1 MSNLSVVP
9 VHVKFVAVEDVRRLV
24 DVLDGQP
31 DCRHHAAAD
40 LALGG
45 AGRHREEG
53 GEVDVGPENRHI
65 HFVFAA
71 KGMFIEKKDSSKMTR
86 RSTENYFPKNSIE
99 S

>member
-1 MSNLSVVP
+1 M
-9 VHVKFVAVEDVRRLV
+9 V

-40 LALGG
+40 LAFGG

-65 HFVFAA
+65 HLVFAV
-71 KGMFIEKKDSSKMTR
+71 KGMFIEKKIDQK
-86 RSTENYFPKNSIE
+86 
-99 S
+99 